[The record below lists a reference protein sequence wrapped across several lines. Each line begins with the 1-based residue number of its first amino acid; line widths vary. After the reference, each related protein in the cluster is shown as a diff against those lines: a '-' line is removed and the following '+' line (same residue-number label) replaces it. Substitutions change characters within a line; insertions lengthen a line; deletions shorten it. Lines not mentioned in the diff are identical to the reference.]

1 MPKTLVAEI
10 WSQRRTA
17 RTVFLV
23 PSDEQPKRTQGE
35 AGADSPLE
43 DRVETETLETYIIK
57 LFFCRHSSCN
67 VPEADTNEICR
78 T

>member
-1 MPKTLVAEI
+1 MVAKEDREDGI
-10 WSQRRTA
+10 LSPFGRA
-17 RTVFLV
+17 
-23 PSDEQPKRTQGE
+23 TQGE